1 MKILFLCTGNTCR
14 SPLAE
19 VYLRY
24 KCPQWSIDSAGVAAV
39 AGTPATEQARSVAAE
54 AGLEL
59 GEHKARPLEE
69 ISLEEYDKVYAMS
82 STHLR
87 YLPEGHQGAVLSTL
101 DGQSKDVEDPY
112 GRGLESYR
120 EAFSEIRKYL
130 DRLLE
135 EKV

>member
-19 VYLRY
+19 VYLKSR
-24 KCPQWSIDSAGVAAV
+24 CPQWSVDSAGVAAV
-39 AGTPATEQARSVAAE
+39 AGMPATEQARSVAAE

-69 ISLEEYDKVYAMS
+69 VSLEEYDQVYAMS
-82 STHLR
+82 SSHLR
-87 YLPEGHQGAVLSTL
+87 YLPKGHRGAVLSTL
-101 DGQSKDVEDPY
+101 AGKKKDVEDPY
-112 GRGLESYR
+112 GRGVESYR
-120 EAFSEIRKYL
+120 EAFSEIRQYL

>member
-1 MKILFLCTGNTCR
+1 
-14 SPLAE
+14 
-19 VYLRY
+19 
-24 KCPQWSIDSAGVAAV
+24 
-39 AGTPATEQARSVAAE
+39 
-54 AGLEL
+54 
-59 GEHKARPLEE
+59 
-69 ISLEEYDKVYAMS
+69 MS

-87 YLPEGHQGAVLSTL
+87 YLPEGHQGASLSTL